1 MKVLSS
7 IILAV
12 LVAAL
17 LALAFM
23 GCNTEK
29 RFVKYHD
36 KQRLKAF
43 KGQKD
48 KAKGYCNVWYP
59 FEVLPPIR
67 DTTVQYLTIA
77 GDSVEVLR
85 YVNCDTVHDTARL
98 VTVRIKYRQG
108 DTVEKVSVITVNT
121 PYVDSVAL
129 LDCRAVCGLKDKQ
142 IARYNGELI
151 MWRWFVLIALIF
163 GFIIG
168 YIAKRK

>member
-12 LVAAL
+12 FIAAL
-17 LALAFM
+17 LPLCFVQ
-23 GCNTEK
+23 CNTEK
-29 RFVKYHD
+29 RFIKYHD
-36 KQRLKAF
+36 KQRRREA
-43 KGQKD
+43 KGHTD
-48 KAKGYCNVWYP
+48 KAKGHCNLWYP
-59 FEVLPPIR
+59 FQVQTPVR
-67 DTTVQYLTIA
+67 DTTVQYFTLP
-77 GDSVEVLR
+77 GDSVEVFR

-98 VTVRIKYRQG
+98 VTVRVKYKQG

-129 LDCRAVCGLKDKQ
+129 IDCKAVCSLKDKQ

-168 YIAKRK
+168 YIVKRK